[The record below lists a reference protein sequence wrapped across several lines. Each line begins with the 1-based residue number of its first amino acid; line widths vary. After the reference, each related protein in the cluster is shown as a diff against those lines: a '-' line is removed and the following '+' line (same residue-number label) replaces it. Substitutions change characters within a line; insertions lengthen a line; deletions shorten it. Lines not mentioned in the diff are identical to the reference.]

1 MEVDVEY
8 FIVVVGNSFGSSTA
22 RCQAKNDFKSLVQA
36 QKQKGKVKKNKKNC
50 SYATCPVSK
59 LLVHKYFD
67 NCKIKDLA
75 GLEYKQGKYF
85 LKVSDRE

>member
-36 QKQKGKVKKNKKNC
+36 QKQKGKVKKNKKTQNIEDELIVVI
-50 SYATCPVSK
+50 SVDFQ
-59 LLVHKYFD
+59 LLSPSVGLLPA
-67 NCKIKDLA
+67 LA
-75 GLEYKQGKYF
+75 GSLS
-85 LKVSDRE
+85 LALL

>member
-36 QKQKGKVKKNKKNC
+36 QKQKGKVKKNKKD
-50 SYATCPVSK
+50 T
-59 LLVHKYFD
+59 KY
-67 NCKIKDLA
+67 
-75 GLEYKQGKYF
+75 
-85 LKVSDRE
+85 